1 MDRLTSM
8 AIFVRAVELGGFAS
22 AAKEADMS
30 ATMVAKHVNSL
41 EARLGARLLNR
52 TTRRQSLTEVGKLYY
67 DRCKTLLAEVDAAES
82 SVSALRATPRG
93 TLRLTAPVSFG
104 TRRLA
109 AALAEFLRL
118 YPEVNVD
125 LSLSDRAADLVDEGF
140 EAAIR
145 IGKLADSRLVA
156 RRLQP
161 YRSLLC
167 ASPEYIRRKGQP
179 RTPQDLAA
187 HDCLGFTYSARRGR
201 WHLSRGAEEKTVS
214 FTPRLLANNG
224 EALRQAALAGLGI
237 LSQPEILLAEDVRQ
251 RRLVRVLP
259 SWSLRA
265 RPMHVVYVADRQA
278 TPKLQCFIDFMVKHF
293 GGAGE

>member
-8 AIFVRAVELGGFAS
+8 AIFVQVVQLGSFA
-22 AAKEADMS
+22 AAAQEADIS
-30 ATMVAKHVNSL
+30 ATMVAKHIKAL

-67 DRCKTLLAEVDAAES
+67 DRCRALLAEVDATET
-82 SVSALRATPRG
+82 SVSAMRAAPRG
-93 TLRLTAPVSFG
+93 TLRVSAPVSFG

-109 AALAEFLRL
+109 PAIAEFLRR

-125 LSLSDRAADLVDEGF
+125 LSLSDRIADLVDEGF

-145 IGKLADSRLVA
+145 IGNLADSRLVA

-167 ASPEYIRRKGQP
+167 ASPEYIRRRGRPKA
-179 RTPQDLAA
+179 PQDLAA
-187 HDCLGFTYSARRGR
+187 HDCLGFTHAGRRGR
-201 WHLSRGAEEKTVS
+201 WRFSRGGEERTVQ

-237 LSQPEILLAEDVRQ
+237 LLQPEVLVADDIDAKRLLP
-251 RRLVRVLP
+251 VLP
-259 SWSLRA
+259 AWSLAA
-265 RPMHVVYVADRQA
+265 RPMHLVHLADRQA
-278 TPKLQCFIDFMVKHF
+278 TPKLQCFVDFVVNRFKDD
-293 GGAGE
+293 